1 MRLRKT
7 SAAIAVAAVA
17 ALSLTA
23 CSDGGGTGPA
33 ASASTE
39 GPSATGESASPD
51 ATEGSG
57 GSGGGDTQ
65 ASASASGPASSS
77 ASSSVSA
84 SGDACRTA
92 DLAFSSS
99 GGMAEGEL
107 LIGLKN
113 TGSASCSM
121 RGFPGLDLKSKD
133 GTVSA
138 ERRSGRPAPTVTL
151 APGENTHFSL
161 YFPPNTSGG
170 SGVTFTSAVVTP
182 PNETH
187 SHRMS
192 LSVNSAA
199 DSGSGS
205 RIAVTP
211 VGSGK

>member
-1 MRLRKT
+1 MRLRTT
-7 SAAIAVAAVA
+7 STALAVAAAA
-17 ALSLTA
+17 ALSLAA
-23 CSDGGGTGPA
+23 CSDGVDTGPV

-39 GPSATGESASPD
+39 GPSGTGESGGPD
-51 ATEGSG
+51 ATE

-77 ASSSVSA
+77 TSSPVSE

-92 DLAFSSS
+92 DLAFSSA
-99 GGMAEGEL
+99 GGMAEGEV
-107 LIGLKN
+107 LIGLRN

-121 RGFPGLDLKSKD
+121 RGFPGLDLESKD

-138 ERRSGRPAPTVTL
+138 ERRSGRPARTVTL
-151 APGENTHFSL
+151 APGESTGFSL
-161 YFPPNTSGG
+161 YFPPNTGG

-182 PNETH
+182 PDETH

-192 LSVNSAA
+192 LSVDTAV
-199 DSGSGS
+199 DSGSG
-205 RIAVTP
+205 IAVTP